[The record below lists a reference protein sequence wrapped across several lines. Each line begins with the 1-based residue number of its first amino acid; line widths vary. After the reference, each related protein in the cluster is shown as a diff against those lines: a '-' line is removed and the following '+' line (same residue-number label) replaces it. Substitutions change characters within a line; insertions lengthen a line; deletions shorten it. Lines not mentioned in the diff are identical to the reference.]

1 MRSVLNAAVSATEYV
16 ACGDGFCLWDGA
28 CVTNNDKLGLR
39 GDYAGR
45 GTMSRAQIEPL
56 RLAALE
62 NVGED
67 KLLVS
72 GMIREK

>member
-1 MRSVLNAAVSATEYV
+1 M
-16 ACGDGFCLWDGA
+16 
-28 CVTNNDKLGLR
+28 VTKYDRLGL
-39 GDYAGR
+39 GWDYAGR
-45 GTMSRAQIEPL
+45 GTMSRTQIEPL